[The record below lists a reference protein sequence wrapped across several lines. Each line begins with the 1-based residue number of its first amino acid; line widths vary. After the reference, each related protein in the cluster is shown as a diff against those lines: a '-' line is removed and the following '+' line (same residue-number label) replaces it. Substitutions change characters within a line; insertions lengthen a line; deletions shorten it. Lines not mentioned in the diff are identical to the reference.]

1 MMTIAG
7 SDNSGGAGI
16 QADIKTATML
26 GGYASS
32 VITALTAQNTQGVSD
47 VMPVPSDFVQ
57 KQMLTVFNDLKPD
70 VIKIGMLMNADIVH
84 VVADMLD
91 HYHDIP
97 VILDP
102 VLCSS
107 SGKVLLEQ
115 DAIKALKTRLFPRCL
130 VITPNLSELKVLSG
144 LPISSI
150 KTALACAH
158 ELLAQNAQAVLVKGG
173 HACITE
179 QVTDVVVTKERTEK
193 YALPHIHTHAGHG
206 TGCTLASALAS
217 FVATGYN
224 IFDSTEQAKLYM
236 HNALKYAPKIGSGT
250 APLCHNF
257 EIL

>member
-47 VMPVPSDFVQ
+47 VMAVPADFVH
-57 KQMLTVFNDLKPD
+57 KQIVTIMHDMKPD
-70 VIKIGMLMNADIVH
+70 VIKIGMLMNAEIVNI
-84 VVADMLD
+84 VADMLEK
-91 HYHDIP
+91 YPDIP
-97 VILDP
+97 VVLDP

-107 SGKVLLEQ
+107 SGKALLED
-115 DAIKALKTRLFPRCL
+115 DAVATLKTRLFSRCM
-130 VITPNLSELKVLSG
+130 VITPNLAELKLLSG

-158 ELLAQNAQAVLVKGG
+158 ELLEQNANAVLVKGG
-173 HACITE
+173 HACVTAD
-179 QVTDVVVTKERTEK
+179 VTDVMITKDRTEK
-193 YALPHIHTHAGHG
+193 YSLPHIHTHAGHG

-217 FVATGYN
+217 FIATGYN
-224 IFDSTEQAKLYM
+224 LFDSTEQAKLYM

-257 EIL
+257 KIL